1 MNIQEG
7 VKLINDLEKKYPVE
21 KWNIEDLHI
30 WPLIRISL
38 AFSLGSINKNSSQDK
53 NIIHK
58 YLFFLKNT
66 IRYIGAYLYD
76 YKNNSKIEKNDIIL
90 LKNSNRFYYN
100 GWYDIETQPLIDCFQ
115 EKNMKT
121 LVLEITQNNEY
132 RVPRYGKSKYIQV
145 QINLL
150 LAKSEFGLDNGI
162 SGISYNLDNYDDFCF
177 YLKKNIPSLKIPTLT
192 ELQKSYRR
200 LLLLK
205 DYFVKIL
212 LKCRPKLAFVVCYYS
227 TIQYAYILACKELK
241 IPVIDIQHGVQG
253 NLHKAYGNWSK
264 VPVNGYEVLPDY
276 FWCWSQHEVDA
287 INNWRGGLK
296 THIPLNYGNP
306 WLEKWKYGDVKMIE
320 HFQKKYESI
329 KVDKGKIHIL
339 YTLQTGI
346 PFPEW
351 IFVVI
356 KKYENE
362 FFWWIR
368 LHPGMSLEK
377 TKYIKMFREFANC
390 NIDMASDLPLLTLL
404 KNMDIHVT
412 CFSSTVIEAEHF
424 NVPSI
429 ILNKDAIEMYNEQV
443 KNGNCFFANKK
454 TFVETVRKLL
464 DEKATIKKVQ
474 EKSNYNLHR
483 ILDDLIFQIK
493 HFV

>member
-1 MNIQEG
+1 MDIQEG

-30 WPLIRISL
+30 WPLIRILL
-38 AFSLGSINKNSSQDK
+38 ACSFESTNKILSNDK
-53 NIIHK
+53 NIIYR

-66 IRYIGAYLYD
+66 IRYIRAYLYD
-76 YKNNSKIEKNDIIL
+76 YKNNSKIEKNDVIL

-100 GWYDIETQPLIDCFQ
+100 GWYDSVSQPLIDCFQ

-121 LVLEITQNNEY
+121 LVLEIAQKNEY

-150 LAKSEFGLDNGI
+150 LAKSKLGLDNDI
-162 SGISYNLDNYDDFCF
+162 SDVSYNLDNYDDFCA

-212 LKCRPKLAFVVCYYS
+212 LKCRPKLAFVECYYS
-227 TIQYAYILACKELK
+227 TIQHAFILACKELK
-241 IPVIDIQHGVQG
+241 IPIIDIQHGVQG
-253 NLHKAYGNWSK
+253 NLHVAYGNWSK
-264 VPVNGYEVLPDY
+264 VPVSGYEMLPDY

-287 INNWRGGLK
+287 INKWRGSLE

-306 WLEKWKYGDVKMIE
+306 FLEKWKNGDGKMIE

-329 KVDKGKIHIL
+329 KVDKDKINIL
-339 YTLQTGI
+339 YTLQTET

-351 IFVVI
+351 IFDVI
-356 KKYENE
+356 KKHKNE

-368 LHPGMSLEK
+368 LHPMMFLEK
-377 TKYIKMFREFANC
+377 TKYIKMFSEFANC

-404 KNMDIHVT
+404 NNIDIHVT
-412 CFSSTVIEAEHF
+412 YHSSTVIEAEHF

-429 ILNKDAIEMYNEQV
+429 ILHKNAIEMYNEQV
-443 KNGNCFFANKK
+443 KNGHCFLANKE
-454 TFVETVRKLL
+454 TFVKIVRKLL

-483 ILDDLIFQIK
+483 ILDDLMFQIK
-493 HFV
+493 YFV